1 MLADTE
7 DPLARIPYVDG
18 VVRAEDYR
26 SSASL
31 LAM

>member
-7 DPLARIPYVDG
+7 DPLARIPCVDD

-26 SSASL
+26 SSACL